1 MRQTRKNVSPMSN
14 EGRNAYVIKHLTDAF
29 LSLLAK
35 KPIEDISI
43 SELVDTAGVG
53 RASFYR
59 NYERKEDILKAHLDI
74 LFREWT
80 DEWNKN
86 SEMPLSEQVRIMI
99 SHFEKH
105 RSFYQLLNERGLV
118 YLLKDVIIGIC
129 GPKPEY
135 EKTQA
140 YATAFVAYTLY
151 GWIDVWFQRGMVE
164 SADEIAE
171 LFKAQG
177 L

>member
-171 LFKAQG
+171 LFKAQR